1 MRRHFVTA
9 VTLGAIA
16 LTACSDSALDPTLQG
31 NATPEDQT
39 EITQLLE
46 ESGFFADEFGVDGM
60 VLGAPAEQT
69 AGIYGSPSEIQGE
82 VPLPERWGR
91 HHKRPVR
98 RSLTVEV
105 DEIEGVAWV
114 TKRVAFEG
122 EFVFA
127 AATDGGAEAIR
138 KPMHHTLIQSA
149 RFERATDDGVGDPPP
164 EEPKDEPPTGSPQ
177 NGDQHQCRWRLVA
190 VSPAQWVMTEP
201 IDQTVEIR
209 RVVVYV
215 DEEPVLEVE
224 NPNELYEVDGR
235 LPHLALGQVMTVRA
249 WVEGG
254 SPDNDPSRYVFL
266 HWQHRSPETRIWMR
280 RQMEFVEDD
289 ENGPHYVRSWEVLAA
304 GRERIAVDLIDSQS
318 FAVTDDDDYNANAW
332 GIPYIIE

>member
-16 LTACSDSALDPTLQG
+16 LTACSDSSLDPTLQG

-46 ESGFFADEFGVDGM
+46 ESGFFADEFGVDGL
-60 VLGAPAEQT
+60 VLGAAAEQS
-69 AGIYGSPSEIQGE
+69 AGIFGSPGEIQGE

-98 RSLTVEV
+98 RSITIEV
-105 DEIEGVAWV
+105 DEIEGIAWV
-114 TKRVAFEG
+114 TKRVVFEG

-127 AATDGGAEAIR
+127 TATDLGPEATR
-138 KPMHHTLIQSA
+138 KPMQHTLIQSA

-164 EEPKDEPPTGSPQ
+164 QEPKDEPPTGSPQ
-177 NGDQHQCRWRLVA
+177 DGDRHQRRWCLVA
-190 VSPAQWVMTEP
+190 ISPAQWVMTEP
-201 IDQTVEIR
+201 IEQRVEIGK
-209 RVVVYV
+209 VVVYV
-215 DEEPVLEVE
+215 DDEPVLEVT

-235 LPHLALGQVMTVRA
+235 VPHLAEGQVMTVRA

-254 SPDNDPSRYVFL
+254 TLDNDPSRYVFL
-266 HWQHRSPETRIWMR
+266 HWQHRSPDTRIWMR
-280 RQMEFVEDD
+280 RQMEFVDGDD
-289 ENGPHYVRSWEVLAA
+289 PHYVRSWEVLAA

-318 FAVTDDDDYNANAW
+318 FAVTDEDDYNANVW

>member
-201 IDQTVEIR
+201 IDQTVEIV

-215 DEEPVLEVE
+215 DDEPVLEVE

-280 RQMEFVEDD
+280 RQMEFVEDG

>member
-16 LTACSDSALDPTLQG
+16 LTACSDSSLDPTVQG

-39 EITQLLE
+39 ELTQLLE
-46 ESGFFADEFGVDGM
+46 ESGFFADQFGVDGL
-60 VLGAPAEQT
+60 VLGAAAEQP
-69 AGIYGSPSEIQGE
+69 AGIFGSPGEIQGE

-98 RSLTVEV
+98 RSITIEV
-105 DEIEGVAWV
+105 DEIEGIAWV
-114 TKRVAFEG
+114 TKRVVFEG

-127 AATDGGAEAIR
+127 TPTDLGAEATR

-149 RFERATDDGVGDPPP
+149 RFERVSDGDGG
-164 EEPKDEPPTGSPQ
+164 DEPPTGSPQ
-177 NGDQHQCRWRLVA
+177 DGDRHQRRWRLVA

-201 IDQTVEIR
+201 IDQLVEIIK
-209 RVVVYV
+209 VVVYV
-215 DEEPVLEVE
+215 DDVPVLEVM
-224 NPNELYEVDGR
+224 NPNELFEVDGR
-235 LPHLALGQVMTVRA
+235 VPHLAEGQVMTVRA

-254 SPDNDPSRYVFL
+254 TEGNDPPRYVFL
-266 HWQHRSPETRIWMR
+266 HWQHRSPDTRIWMR
-280 RQMEFVEDD
+280 RQMDFVDD
-289 ENGPHYVRSWEVLAA
+289 GDAPHYVRSWEVLAP
-304 GRERIAVDLIDSQS
+304 GRERIAVDLIASQS
-318 FAVTDDDDYNANAW
+318 FAVTDEDDYNANVW

>member
-1 MRRHFVTA
+1 
-9 VTLGAIA
+9 
-16 LTACSDSALDPTLQG
+16 
-31 NATPEDQT
+31 
-39 EITQLLE
+39 
-46 ESGFFADEFGVDGM
+46 M
-60 VLGAPAEQT
+60 VLGAPAEQS
-69 AGIYGSPSEIQGE
+69 AGIFGSPGAVQGE

-114 TKRVAFEG
+114 TKRVVFEG

-127 AATDGGAEAIR
+127 VATDGGTEAMR

-149 RFERATDDGVGDPPP
+149 RFERAPDDDAGDHPP
-164 EEPKDEPPTGSPQ
+164 EEPKDEPPTVSPRD
-177 NGDQHQCRWRLVA
+177 GDGGDGQHKRRWCLVA
-190 VSPAQWVMTEP
+190 VSPAQWVMTDP
-201 IDQTVEIR
+201 IEQVVEIY

-215 DEEPVLEVE
+215 DDEPVLEVT

-235 LPHLALGQVMTVRA
+235 LPHLAQGQVMTVRA

-254 SPDNDPSRYVFL
+254 SEGNDPSRYVFL

-280 RQMEFVEDD
+280 RQMEFAEDD
-289 ENGPHYVRSWEVLAA
+289 LNGAHYVRSWEVLAA
-304 GRERIAVDLIDSQS
+304 GRERIAVDLIASQS